1 MVLDVNQQEMRV
13 ITPRLEMQVV
23 KKNKNFALDA
33 LTIRSASIPAGIAA
47 VSLNESAVLSD
58 SRRILLVILTDALNS
73 GMKFASQ
80 KRVELQAK
88 GSLPVLLQCGRF
100 QLELKNRMSAP
111 RLYALN
117 CSGKR
122 LEEIP
127 VQMQNGRLSFTVDTG
142 KLKEPAVFFELA
154 GK

>member
-1 MVLDVNQQEMRV
+1 M
-13 ITPRLEMQVV
+13 
-23 KKNKNFALDA
+23 
-33 LTIRSASIPAGIAA
+33 
-47 VSLNESAVLSD
+47 
-58 SRRILLVILTDALNS
+58 
-73 GMKFASQ
+73 
-80 KRVELQAK
+80 ELQAK

-100 QLELKNRMSAP
+100 ELELKNRMSAP

-142 KLKEPAVFFELA
+142 TLKEPAVFFELA